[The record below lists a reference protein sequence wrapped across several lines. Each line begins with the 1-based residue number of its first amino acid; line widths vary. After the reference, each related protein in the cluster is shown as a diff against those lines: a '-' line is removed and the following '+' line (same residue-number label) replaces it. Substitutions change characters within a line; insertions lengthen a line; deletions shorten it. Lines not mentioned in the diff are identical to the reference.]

1 MSGDKA
7 LSDSNKLSSA
17 DVAKLLQ
24 DPNIENRAAAAAKVA
39 STFGDTTLTEGER
52 KIAED
57 IFRVM
62 LKDASVRVR
71 HALAESLKENP
82 DVPHD
87 VATSLAKD
95 VDEVALPVVEFSSVL
110 TDQDLIEIVRTKGA
124 SVQKAVA
131 GRKDV
136 SEDVADALADTGNE
150 EVVATLVGNE
160 AAQIGEKTYDKVL
173 EKYSDS
179 DAVKTPMALRGELPI
194 GVAERLVTMVSEKI
208 RDHIMTHHEVSPA
221 MAADLLLES
230 REKAT
235 VSLLEGGQKSATV
248 QELVDQLADNGRLTP
263 TLMLRALCMGD
274 TTFFEVALAKKVGI
288 PVSNAYQLVHDK
300 GELGLKRLFEVAKM
314 PPQFLPMARA
324 ALEVADEMLE
334 TGGDDR
340 EMYRQLM
347 IERVLTAVENDV
359 DTENLDYLIGKL
371 QAVDGS
377 ESKESDSK

>member
-1 MSGDKA
+1 MSDN
-7 LSDSNKLSSA
+7 SKLSSA

-24 DPNIENRAAAAAKVA
+24 DPNADNRAAAAAKVA
-39 STFGDTTLTEGER
+39 TTFGGAALSESER

-62 LKDASVRVR
+62 LRDASVRVR
-71 HALAESLKENP
+71 AALSESLKENP
-82 DVPHD
+82 EVPHD
-87 VATSLAKD
+87 VAASLAKD
-95 VDEVALPVVEFSSVL
+95 VDEVAMPMVEFSSVL
-110 TDQDLIEIVRTKGA
+110 SDQDLIEIIRTKGEDM
-124 SVQKAVA
+124 QKAVA
-131 GRKDV
+131 GRAGV
-136 SEDVADALADTGNE
+136 SEGVADALADTGNE

-160 AAQIGEKTYDKVL
+160 TAHINEATYSKVL
-173 EKYSDS
+173 DKFADS
-179 DAVKTPMALRGELPI
+179 DAVTAPLAQRGELPI
-194 GVAERLVTMVSEKI
+194 AVAERLVTLVSEQL
-208 RDHIMTHHEVSPA
+208 RDHIMMNHEVTPS

-235 VSLLEGGQKSATV
+235 VSLLSGSEKSATV
-248 QELVDQLADNGRLTP
+248 QELVDQLFDNGRLTP

-300 GELGLKRLFEVAKM
+300 GDLGLKRLFEVAKM
-314 PPQFLPMARA
+314 PTQFLPMARA

-340 EMYRQLM
+340 EMIKQLM
-347 IERVLTAVENDV
+347 IERVLTTVEDAV

-371 QAVDGS
+371 QKVERP
-377 ESKESDSK
+377 ESIESDS

>member
-1 MSGDKA
+1 M
-7 LSDSNKLSSA
+7 SDSTKLSSA

-24 DPNIENRAAAAAKVA
+24 DPNVENRAAAAAKVA
-39 STFGDTTLTEGER
+39 TTFGDAQLTEGER

-160 AAQIGEKTYDKVL
+160 TAQIAEKTYDKVL
-173 EKYSDS
+173 EKYADS

-194 GVAERLVTMVSEKI
+194 GVAERLVAMVSEKI
-208 RDHIMTHHEVSPA
+208 RDHIMTHHEVSPG

-248 QELVDQLADNGRLTP
+248 QELVDQLAEHGRLTP

-334 TGGDDR
+334 TGGDNR

-371 QAVDGS
+371 QRVDDS
-377 ESKESDSK
+377 ESIESDSN

>member
-1 MSGDKA
+1 
-7 LSDSNKLSSA
+7 LSDSTKLSSA

-24 DPNIENRAAAAAKVA
+24 DPNVENRAAAAAKVA
-39 STFGDTTLTEGER
+39 TTFGDAQLTEGER

-160 AAQIGEKTYDKVL
+160 TAQIAEKTYDKVL
-173 EKYSDS
+173 EKYADS

-194 GVAERLVTMVSEKI
+194 GVAERLVAMVSEKI
-208 RDHIMTHHEVSPA
+208 RDHIMTHHEVSPG

-248 QELVDQLADNGRLTP
+248 QELVDQLAEHGRLTP

-334 TGGDDR
+334 TGGDNR

-371 QAVDGS
+371 QRVDDS
-377 ESKESDSK
+377 ESIESDSN